1 MTFNF
6 TPYGLKVASERNGL
20 QLTKI
25 CPKHDVFSFLGR
37 RLLITLGSCDDTP
50 FNGMMGPDG
59 YFHQKMIETG
69 VRMGWSF
76 AEINLLRLRYCTHY
90 VFEVVKP

>member
-1 MTFNF
+1 VEEAARAFRRQ
-6 TPYGLKVASERNGL
+6 G
-20 QLTKI
+20 
-25 CPKHDVFSFLGR
+25 FLE
-37 RLLITLGSCDDTP
+37 LAALA
-50 FNGMMGPDG
+50 
-59 YFHQKMIETG
+59 ETG